1 MRAKLKHYEANLLT
15 LETYSSVLVVPAR
28 GVLSPPPLFLS
39 LCRCENCHKSACLCG
54 KVHSLSPTKRVMREI
69 QKTSR
74 QRPQNTL
81 LRPPLRSLPSPYR
94 QRLANI
100 LTNTQRG
107 QTSHNN
113 LPPSH
118 THTGLCIV
126 TSQRT
131 DHNTQACPH
140 PPPLHHH
147 ARARTH
153 TSTRTML
160 TACTHTPSPLHW
172 QSQPP

>member
-28 GVLSPPPLFLS
+28 GVLSPPSPLPLS

-113 LPPSH
+113 LPPLPHSH
-118 THTGLCIV
+118 
-126 TSQRT
+126 RT
-131 DHNTQACPH
+131 
-140 PPPLHHH
+140 LHSYL
-147 ARARTH
+147 ATDR
-153 TSTRTML
+153 
-160 TACTHTPSPLHW
+160 P
-172 QSQPP
+172 